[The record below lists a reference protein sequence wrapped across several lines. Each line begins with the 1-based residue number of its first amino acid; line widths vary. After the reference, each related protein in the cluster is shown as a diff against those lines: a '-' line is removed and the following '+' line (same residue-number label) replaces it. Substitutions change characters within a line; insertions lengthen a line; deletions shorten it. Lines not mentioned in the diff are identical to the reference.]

1 MGDFIGDIT
10 KEVGKM
16 EFQSVL
22 RTGLDSGK
30 SGYVDFKLKAP
41 TNWP

>member
-1 MGDFIGDIT
+1 MRDFIGDST
-10 KEVGKM
+10 KELGKIKI
-16 EFQSVL
+16 QSVL
-22 RTGLDSGK
+22 RTGLDTGK